1 MKNKKGWWQRAAI
14 NLAAKYEKKVDE
26 AFKKASFTAPLV
38 NSDYNFDGVD
48 TIKIYRIPTVALNN
62 YTRTGTS
69 RYGTPNELQDSVDTY
84 QLTTDKAFTFTID
97 KGNNQDQLNV
107 KDAGRALKR
116 EIDQVIVPAQDKQ
129 VLSVMG
135 AKAVSNSNYGTGAIT
150 KANAYEKFLDGQE
163 ALDNKLVPTDGRVAV
178 VNTSFYKA
186 IKQDSSFT
194 KTGDMATKLS
204 YKGVVGEIDGVPVIK
219 VPTSYLPANCEF
231 IITHPVATIQPKKL
245 TDYKIHRDPPGIN
258 GNLVEGR
265 VRFDTFVLEG
275 KKDAIYAHFTSV
287 SA

>member
-1 MKNKKGWWQRAAI
+1 MALGI
-14 NLAAKYEKKVDE
+14 NLATKYEKKVDE

-38 NSDYNFDGVD
+38 NSDYNWDGVD
-48 TIKIYRIPTVALNN
+48 TIKIYRIPTVALND
-62 YTRTGTS
+62 YTRTGVN
-69 RYGTPNELQDSVDTY
+69 RYGTPAELQDDVDTY

-129 VLSVMG
+129 VL
-135 AKAVSNSNYGTGAIT
+135 AKLVEVAQANTGHTGSGAISKT
-150 KANAYEKFLDGQE
+150 NAYEKFLDGQE
-163 ALDNKLVPTDGRVAV
+163 VLDNGLVPVEGRKAV
-178 VNTSFYKA
+178 VSTAFYKK
-186 IKQDSSFT
+186 IKLDPSFT

-204 YKGVVGEIDGVPVIK
+204 YKGLVGEIDGVPVIK
-219 VPTSYLPANCEF
+219 VPASYLPANCEF
-231 IITHPVATIQPKKL
+231 IITHPIATLNPKKL

-265 VRFDTFVLEG
+265 VRYDTFVLEG
-275 KKDAIYAHFTSV
+275 KKDAIYAHI

>member
-1 MKNKKGWWQRAAI
+1 MAV
-14 NLAAKYEKKVDE
+14 NLAQKYERKVDE

-38 NSDYNFDGVD
+38 NNDYNFDGVD
-48 TIKIYRIPTVALNN
+48 TIKVYRIPTVELND

-69 RYGTPNELQDSVDTY
+69 RYGNPDELQDYLDTY

-129 VLSVMG
+129 VV
-135 AKAVSNSNYGTGAIT
+135 AKIANAAVLNNQVGTGAIS
-150 KANAYEKFLDGQE
+150 KSNAYEKFLDGQE
-163 ALDNKLVPTDGRVAV
+163 VLDNKLVPTEGRVAL

-186 IKQDSSFT
+186 IKLDSSFT

-204 YKGVVGEIDGVPVIK
+204 YKGLVGEIDGVPVIK
-219 VPTSYLPANCEF
+219 VPSSYMPTNCEF
-231 IITHPVATIQPKKL
+231 IITHPIATINPKKL

-258 GNLVEGR
+258 GNLIEGR
-265 VRFDTFVLEG
+265 VRYDTFVLEG
-275 KKDAIYAHFTSV
+275 KKDAIYAHYTAL

>member
-1 MKNKKGWWQRAAI
+1 MAGI
-14 NLAAKYEKKVDE
+14 NLAQKYERKVDE

-38 NSDYNFDGVD
+38 NNDYNFDGVD
-48 TIKIYRIPTVALNN
+48 TIKIYRIPTVSLND
-62 YTRTGTS
+62 YTRSGTS
-69 RYGTPNELQDSVDTY
+69 RYGSPDELQDEVDTY
-84 QLTTDKAFTFTID
+84 KLSTDKAFTFTID

-129 VLSVMG
+129 VV
-135 AKAVSNSNYGTGAIT
+135 AKIANAAVLNNQVGTGAIS
-150 KANAYEKFLDGQE
+150 KSNAYEKFLDGQE
-163 ALDNKLVPTDGRVAV
+163 VLDNKLVPTEGRVAL

-186 IKQDSSFT
+186 IKLDSSFT

-204 YKGVVGEIDGVPVIK
+204 YKGLVGEIDGVPVIK
-219 VPTSYLPANCEF
+219 VPSSYMPTNCEF
-231 IITHPVATIQPKKL
+231 IITHPIATINPKKL

-265 VRFDTFVLEG
+265 VRYDTFVLEG
-275 KKDAIYAHFTSV
+275 KKDAIYAHFTSY
-287 SA
+287 SG

>member
-1 MKNKKGWWQRAAI
+1 MNRKEWGTRAGI
-14 NLAAKYEKKVDE
+14 NLAQKYERKVDE

-38 NSDYNFDGVD
+38 NNDYNFDGVD
-48 TIKIYRIPTVALNN
+48 TIKVYRIPTVALNN
-62 YTRTGTS
+62 YSRTGTS
-69 RYGTPNELQDSVDTY
+69 RYGNPDELEDSVDTY
-84 QLTTDKAFTFTID
+84 KLTTDKSFTFTID

-129 VLSVMG
+129 VLSVIG
-135 AKAVSNSNYGTGAIT
+135 KAAHDNGQYGTGAIT
-150 KANAYEKFLDGQE
+150 KVNAYEKFLDGQE
-163 ALDNKLVPTDGRVAV
+163 VLDNKLVPTDGRIAV

-186 IKQDSSFT
+186 IKMDSSFT

-219 VPTSYLPANCEF
+219 VPSSYLPTNCEF
-231 IITHPVATIQPKKL
+231 IITHPISTINPKKL

-258 GNLVEGR
+258 GNLIEGR

-275 KKDAIYAHFTSV
+275 KKDAIYAHFTSY
-287 SA
+287 SG

>member
-1 MKNKKGWWQRAAI
+1 MAGI
-14 NLAAKYEKKVDE
+14 NLAQKYERKVDE

-38 NSDYNFDGVD
+38 NNDYNFDGVD
-48 TIKIYRIPTVALNN
+48 TIKIYRIPTVSLND
-62 YTRTGTS
+62 YTRSGTS
-69 RYGTPNELQDSVDTY
+69 RYGSPDELQDEVDTY
-84 QLTTDKAFTFTID
+84 KLSTDKAFTFTID

-129 VLSVMG
+129 VI
-135 AKAVSNSNYGTGAIT
+135 AKIANAAVLNNQVGTGAIS
-150 KANAYEKFLDGQE
+150 KSNAYEKFLDGQE
-163 ALDNKLVPTDGRVAV
+163 VLDNKLVPTEGRVAL

-186 IKQDSSFT
+186 IKLDSSFT

-204 YKGVVGEIDGVPVIK
+204 YKGLVGEIDGVPVIK
-219 VPTSYLPANCEF
+219 VPSSYMPTNCEF
-231 IITHPVATIQPKKL
+231 IITHPIATINPKKL

-258 GNLVEGR
+258 GNLIEGR
-265 VRFDTFVLEG
+265 VRYDTFVLEG
-275 KKDAIYAHFTSV
+275 KKDAIYAHYTAL

>member
-1 MKNKKGWWQRAAI
+1 MAV

-26 AFKKASFTAPLV
+26 AFKLASFTAPLV
-38 NSDYNFDGVD
+38 NNDYNWDGVD
-48 TIKIYRIPTVALNN
+48 TIHIYRIPTVSLNN
-62 YTRTGTS
+62 YSRTGTN
-69 RYGTPNELQDSVDTY
+69 RYGSPNELEDYDDTY

-97 KGNNQDQLNV
+97 KGNNQDQMNV

-116 EIDQVIVPAQDKQ
+116 QIDQVIVPAQDKQ
-129 VLSVMG
+129 VLSVI
-135 AKAVSNSNYGTGAIT
+135 AAASVENSNYGTGAIS

-163 ALDNKLVPTDGRVAV
+163 ALDNKLVPTEGRVAV

-194 KTGDMATKLS
+194 KTGDMATKLA

-219 VPTSYLPANCEF
+219 VPSSYLPANCEF
-231 IITHPVATIQPKKL
+231 IITHPIATVNPKKL

-265 VRFDTFVLEG
+265 VRYDTFVLEG
-275 KKDAIYAHFTSV
+275 KKDAIYSHFTSY
-287 SA
+287 SG

>member
-1 MKNKKGWWQRAAI
+1 MAV
-14 NLAAKYEKKVDE
+14 NLAQKYERKVDE

-38 NSDYNFDGVD
+38 NNDYNFDGVD
-48 TIKIYRIPTVALNN
+48 TIKIYRIPTVELND

-69 RYGTPNELQDSVDTY
+69 RYGNPDELQDYVDTY
-84 QLTTDKAFTFTID
+84 KLSTDKAFTFTID

-129 VLSVMG
+129 VV
-135 AKAVSNSNYGTGAIT
+135 AKIANAAVLNNQVGTGAIS
-150 KANAYEKFLDGQE
+150 KSNAYEKFLDGQE
-163 ALDNKLVPTDGRVAV
+163 ALDNKLVPTEGRVAL

-186 IKQDSSFT
+186 IKLDSSFT

-204 YKGVVGEIDGVPVIK
+204 YKGLVGEIDGVPVIK
-219 VPTSYLPANCEF
+219 VPSSYMPTNCEF
-231 IITHPVATIQPKKL
+231 IITHPIATINPKKL

-258 GNLVEGR
+258 GNLIEGR
-265 VRFDTFVLEG
+265 VRYDTFVLEG
-275 KKDAIYAHFTSV
+275 KKDAIYAHYTAL

>member
-1 MKNKKGWWQRAAI
+1 MAV
-14 NLAAKYEKKVDE
+14 NLAQKYERKVDE
-26 AFKKASFTAPLV
+26 AFKKASFTTPLV
-38 NSDYNFDGVD
+38 NNDYNFDGVD
-48 TIKIYRIPTVALNN
+48 TIKVYRIPTVALNN
-62 YTRTGTS
+62 YSRTGTS
-69 RYGTPNELQDSVDTY
+69 RYGNPDELQDEVDTY
-84 QLTTDKAFTFTID
+84 QLSTDKSFTFTID

-116 EIDQVIVPAQDKQ
+116 EIDQVIVPTQDKQ
-129 VLSVMG
+129 VISVIG
-135 AKAVSNSNYGTGAIT
+135 AAAVANGQVGTGAIS

-163 ALDNKLVPTDGRVAV
+163 VLDNKLVPTEGRVAL

-186 IKQDSSFT
+186 IKLDSSFT

-204 YKGVVGEIDGVPVIK
+204 YKGLVGEIDGVPVIK
-219 VPTSYLPANCEF
+219 VPSSYMPTNCEF
-231 IITHPVATIQPKKL
+231 IITHPVATINPKKL

-265 VRFDTFVLEG
+265 VRYDTFVLKG
-275 KKDAIYAHFTSV
+275 KKDAIYAHYTAL

>member
-1 MKNKKGWWQRAAI
+1 MAV
-14 NLAAKYEKKVDE
+14 NLAQKYERKVDE

-38 NSDYNFDGVD
+38 NNDYNFDGVD
-48 TIKIYRIPTVALNN
+48 TIKIYRIPTVSLND
-62 YTRTGTS
+62 YTRSGTS
-69 RYGTPNELQDSVDTY
+69 RYGSPDELQDEVDTY
-84 QLTTDKAFTFTID
+84 KLSTDKAFTFTID

-129 VLSVMG
+129 VV
-135 AKAVSNSNYGTGAIT
+135 AKIANAAVLNNQVGTGAIS
-150 KANAYEKFLDGQE
+150 KSNAYEKFLDGQE
-163 ALDNKLVPTDGRVAV
+163 VLDNKLVPTEGRVAL

-186 IKQDSSFT
+186 IKLDSSFT

-204 YKGVVGEIDGVPVIK
+204 YKGLVGEIDGVPVIK
-219 VPTSYLPANCEF
+219 VPSSYMPTNCEF
-231 IITHPVATIQPKKL
+231 IITHPIATINPKKL

-258 GNLVEGR
+258 GNLIEGR
-265 VRFDTFVLEG
+265 VRYDTFVLEG
-275 KKDAIYAHFTSV
+275 KKDAIYAHYTAL

>member
-1 MKNKKGWWQRAAI
+1 MVI
-14 NLAAKYEKKVDE
+14 NLALKYEKKVDE
-26 AFKKASFTAPLV
+26 AFKKASFTAPAV
-38 NSDYNFDGVD
+38 NNDYNFDGVD

-62 YTRTGTS
+62 YTRTGTN
-69 RYGTPNELQDSVDTY
+69 RYGNPDELQDEVDTY
-84 QLTTDKAFTFTID
+84 TLTTDKSFTFTID

-129 VLSVMG
+129 VLGVIG
-135 AKAVSNSNYGTGAIT
+135 KAAHDNDQYGTGAIS
-150 KANAYEKFLDGQE
+150 KSNAYEKFLDGQE
-163 ALDNKLVPTDGRVAV
+163 VLDNKLVPVEGRIAF

-186 IKQDSSFT
+186 IKLDSSFT

-204 YKGVVGEIDGVPVIK
+204 YKGLVGEIDGVPVIK
-219 VPTSYLPANCEF
+219 VPASYMPTNCEF
-231 IITHPVATIQPKKL
+231 IITHPVSTINPKKL
-245 TDYKIHRDPPGIN
+245 SDYKIHRDPPGIN

-275 KKDAIYAHFTSV
+275 KKDAIYAHFTSY
-287 SA
+287 SG

>member
-1 MKNKKGWWQRAAI
+1 M
-14 NLAAKYEKKVDE
+14 DE

-38 NSDYNFDGVD
+38 NNDYNWDGVD
-48 TIKIYRIPTVALNN
+48 TIHIYRIPTVALNN
-62 YTRTGTS
+62 YSRTGTS
-69 RYGTPNELQDSVDTY
+69 RYGTPNELEDYDDTY

-97 KGNNQDQLNV
+97 KGNNQDQMNV
-107 KDAGRALKR
+107 KDAGRALRR
-116 EIDQVIVPAQDKQ
+116 EIEQVIVPAQDKQ
-129 VLSVMG
+129 VLSVIG
-135 AKAVSNSNYGTGAIT
+135 AAAVSNSNYGTGAIT

-194 KTGDMATKLS
+194 KTGDMATQLA

-219 VPTSYLPANCEF
+219 VPSSYMPTNCEF
-231 IITHPVATIQPKKL
+231 IITHPVSTVNPKKL
-245 TDYKIHRDPPGIN
+245 SDYKIHRDPPGIN

-265 VRFDTFVLEG
+265 VRYDTFVLEG
-275 KKDAIYAHFTSV
+275 KKDAIYAHYS
-287 SA
+287 SYSG

>member
-1 MKNKKGWWQRAAI
+1 M
-14 NLAAKYEKKVDE
+14 
-26 AFKKASFTAPLV
+26 V
-38 NSDYNFDGVD
+38 NNDYNFDGVD
-48 TIKIYRIPTVALNN
+48 TIHVYRIPTVPLNN

-69 RYGTPNELQDSVDTY
+69 RYGNPDELQDYVDTY
-84 QLTTDKAFTFTID
+84 ELKTDKSFTFTID

-116 EIDQVIVPAQDKQ
+116 QIDQVIVPAQDKQ
-129 VLSVMG
+129 VLAEIAAASV
-135 AKAVSNSNYGTGAIT
+135 ANSQYGTGAIS

-163 ALDNKLVPTDGRVAV
+163 VLDNKLVPTEGRVAV

-194 KTGDMATKLS
+194 KTGDMATKLA
-204 YKGVVGEIDGVPVIK
+204 YKGIVGEIDGVPVIK
-219 VPTSYLPANCEF
+219 VPSSYLPGNCEF
-231 IITHPVATIQPKKL
+231 IITHPIATINPKKL

-265 VRFDTFVLEG
+265 VRYDTFVLEG
-275 KKDAIYAHFTSV
+275 KKDAIYAHFTSY
-287 SA
+287 SG

>member
-1 MKNKKGWWQRAAI
+1 VAI
-14 NLAAKYEKKVDE
+14 NLALKYEKKVDE

-62 YTRTGTS
+62 YTRTGTN
-69 RYGTPNELQDSVDTY
+69 RYGNPDELQDEVDTY
-84 QLTTDKAFTFTID
+84 TLSTDKSFTFTID

-116 EIDQVIVPAQDKQ
+116 EIDQVIVPTQDKQ
-129 VLSVMG
+129 VLSVIG
-135 AKAVSNSNYGTGAIT
+135 AKAVSNSQYGTGAIS

-163 ALDNKLVPTDGRVAV
+163 VLDNKLVPTEGRVAV

-186 IKQDSSFT
+186 IKLDPSFT
-194 KTGDMATKLS
+194 KTVDMATKLS
-204 YKGVVGEIDGVPVIK
+204 YKGLVGEIDGVPVIK
-219 VPTSYLPANCEF
+219 VPASYMPTNCEF
-231 IITHPVATIQPKKL
+231 IITHPVATINPKKL
-245 TDYKIHRDPPGIN
+245 SDYKIHKDPPGIN

-265 VRFDTFVLEG
+265 VRYDTFVLEG

-287 SA
+287 SG

>member
-1 MKNKKGWWQRAAI
+1 MAV
-14 NLAAKYEKKVDE
+14 NLAQKYEKKVDE

-38 NSDYNFDGVD
+38 NNDYNFDGVD
-48 TIKIYRIPTVALNN
+48 TIKIYRIPTVELND

-69 RYGTPNELQDSVDTY
+69 RYGNPDELQDYVDTY
-84 QLTTDKAFTFTID
+84 KLSTDKAFTFTID

-129 VLSVMG
+129 VV
-135 AKAVSNSNYGTGAIT
+135 AKIANAAVLNNQVGTGAIS

-163 ALDNKLVPTDGRVAV
+163 VLDNKLVPTEGRVAL

-186 IKQDSSFT
+186 IKLDSSFT

-204 YKGVVGEIDGVPVIK
+204 YKGLVGEIDGVPVIK
-219 VPTSYLPANCEF
+219 VPSSYMPTNCEF
-231 IITHPVATIQPKKL
+231 IITHPIATINPKKL

-258 GNLVEGR
+258 GNLIEGR
-265 VRFDTFVLEG
+265 VRYDTFVLEG
-275 KKDAIYAHFTSV
+275 KKDAIYAHYTAL

>member
-1 MKNKKGWWQRAAI
+1 MAV
-14 NLAAKYEKKVDE
+14 NLAQKYERKVDE

-38 NSDYNFDGVD
+38 NNDYNFDGVD
-48 TIKIYRIPTVALNN
+48 TIKIYRIPTVSLND
-62 YTRTGTS
+62 YTRSGTS
-69 RYGTPNELQDSVDTY
+69 RYGSPDELQDEVDTY
-84 QLTTDKAFTFTID
+84 KLSTDKAFTFTID

-129 VLSVMG
+129 VV
-135 AKAVSNSNYGTGAIT
+135 AKIANAAVLNNQVGTGTIS
-150 KANAYEKFLDGQE
+150 KSNAYEKFLDGQE
-163 ALDNKLVPTDGRVAV
+163 VLDNKLVPTEGRVAL

-186 IKQDSSFT
+186 IKLDSSFT

-204 YKGVVGEIDGVPVIK
+204 YKGLVGEIDGVPVIK
-219 VPTSYLPANCEF
+219 VPSSYMPTNCEF
-231 IITHPVATIQPKKL
+231 IITHPIATINPKKL

-258 GNLVEGR
+258 GNLIEGR
-265 VRFDTFVLEG
+265 VRYDTFVLEG
-275 KKDAIYAHFTSV
+275 KKDAIYAHYTAL

>member
-1 MKNKKGWWQRAAI
+1 MTV
-14 NLAAKYEKKVDE
+14 NLAQKYERKVDE
-26 AFKKASFTAPLV
+26 AFKKASFTTPLV
-38 NSDYNFDGVD
+38 NNDYNFDGVD
-48 TIKIYRIPTVALNN
+48 TIKVYRIPTVALNN
-62 YTRTGTS
+62 YSRTGTS
-69 RYGTPNELQDSVDTY
+69 RYGNPDELQDEVDTY
-84 QLTTDKAFTFTID
+84 QLSTDKAFTFTID

-116 EIDQVIVPAQDKQ
+116 EIDQVIVPTQDKQ
-129 VLSVMG
+129 VISVIG
-135 AKAVSNSNYGTGAIT
+135 AAAVANGQVGTGAIS

-163 ALDNKLVPTDGRVAV
+163 VLDNKLVPTEGRVAL

-186 IKQDSSFT
+186 IKLDSSFT

-204 YKGVVGEIDGVPVIK
+204 YKGLVGEIDGVPVIK
-219 VPTSYLPANCEF
+219 VPSSYMPTNCEF
-231 IITHPVATIQPKKL
+231 IITHPVATINPKKL

-265 VRFDTFVLEG
+265 VRYDTFVLKG
-275 KKDAIYAHFTSV
+275 KKDAIYAHYTAL

>member
-1 MKNKKGWWQRAAI
+1 MAGI
-14 NLAAKYEKKVDE
+14 NLAQKYERKVDE

-38 NSDYNFDGVD
+38 NNDYNFDGVD
-48 TIKIYRIPTVALNN
+48 TIKIYRIPTVSLND
-62 YTRTGTS
+62 YTRSGTS
-69 RYGTPNELQDSVDTY
+69 RYGSPDELQDEVDTY
-84 QLTTDKAFTFTID
+84 KLSTDKAFTFTID

-129 VLSVMG
+129 VV
-135 AKAVSNSNYGTGAIT
+135 AKIANAAVLNNQVGTGAIS
-150 KANAYEKFLDGQE
+150 KSNAYEKFLDGQE
-163 ALDNKLVPTDGRVAV
+163 TLDNKLVPTEGRVAL

-186 IKQDSSFT
+186 IKLDSSFT

-204 YKGVVGEIDGVPVIK
+204 YKGLVGEIDGVPVIK
-219 VPTSYLPANCEF
+219 VPSSYMPTNCEF
-231 IITHPVATIQPKKL
+231 IITHPIATINPKKL

-258 GNLVEGR
+258 GNLIEGR
-265 VRFDTFVLEG
+265 VRYDTFVLEG
-275 KKDAIYAHFTSV
+275 KKDAIYAHYTAL

>member
-1 MKNKKGWWQRAAI
+1 MNRKEWGTRAI
-14 NLAAKYEKKVDE
+14 NLAQKYERKVDE

-38 NSDYNFDGVD
+38 NNDYNFDGVD
-48 TIKIYRIPTVALNN
+48 TIKVYRIPTVALNN
-62 YTRTGTS
+62 YSRTGTS
-69 RYGTPNELQDSVDTY
+69 RYGNPDELEDSVDTY
-84 QLTTDKAFTFTID
+84 QLTTDKSFTFTID

-129 VLSVMG
+129 VLSVIG
-135 AKAVSNSNYGTGAIT
+135 KAAHDNDQYGTGAIT

-163 ALDNKLVPTDGRVAV
+163 VLDNKLVPTDGRIAV

-186 IKQDSSFT
+186 IKMDSSFT

-219 VPTSYLPANCEF
+219 VPSSYLPTNCEF
-231 IITHPVATIQPKKL
+231 IITHPISTINPKKL

-258 GNLVEGR
+258 GNLIEGR

-275 KKDAIYAHFTSV
+275 KKDAIYAHFTSY
-287 SA
+287 SG

>member
-1 MKNKKGWWQRAAI
+1 MAV
-14 NLAAKYEKKVDE
+14 NLAQKYERKVDE

-38 NSDYNFDGVD
+38 NNDYNFDGVD
-48 TIKIYRIPTVALNN
+48 TIKVYRIPTVALND

-69 RYGTPNELQDSVDTY
+69 RYGNPDELQDEVDTY
-84 QLTTDKAFTFTID
+84 KLSTDKAFTFTID

-129 VLSVMG
+129 VV
-135 AKAVSNSNYGTGAIT
+135 AKIANAAVLNNQVGTGSIS

-163 ALDNKLVPTDGRVAV
+163 ALDNKLVPTEGRVAL

-186 IKQDSSFT
+186 IKLDSSFT

-204 YKGVVGEIDGVPVIK
+204 YKGLVGEIDGVPVIK
-219 VPTSYLPANCEF
+219 VPSSYMPTNCEF
-231 IITHPVATIQPKKL
+231 IITHPIATINPKKL

-258 GNLVEGR
+258 GNLIEGR
-265 VRFDTFVLEG
+265 VRYDTFVLEG
-275 KKDAIYAHFTSV
+275 KKDAIYAHYTAL

>member
-1 MKNKKGWWQRAAI
+1 MAI
-14 NLAAKYEKKVDE
+14 NLALKYEKKVDE

-62 YTRTGTS
+62 YTRTGTN
-69 RYGTPNELQDSVDTY
+69 RYGNPDELQDEVDTY
-84 QLTTDKAFTFTID
+84 TLSTDKSFTFTID

-116 EIDQVIVPAQDKQ
+116 EIDQVIVPTQDKQ
-129 VLSVMG
+129 VLSVIG
-135 AKAVSNSNYGTGAIT
+135 AKAVSNNQYGTGAIS

-163 ALDNKLVPTDGRVAV
+163 VLDNKLVPTEGRVAV

-186 IKQDSSFT
+186 IKLDPSFT

-204 YKGVVGEIDGVPVIK
+204 YKGLVGEIDGVPVIK
-219 VPTSYLPANCEF
+219 VPASYMPANCEF
-231 IITHPVATIQPKKL
+231 IITHPVATINPKKL
-245 TDYKIHRDPPGIN
+245 SDYKIHKDPPGIN

-265 VRFDTFVLEG
+265 VRYDTFVLEG

-287 SA
+287 SG

>member
-1 MKNKKGWWQRAAI
+1 MAGI
-14 NLAAKYEKKVDE
+14 NLAQKYERKVDE

-38 NSDYNFDGVD
+38 NNDYNFDGVD
-48 TIKIYRIPTVALNN
+48 TIKIYRIPTVSLND
-62 YTRTGTS
+62 YTRSGTS
-69 RYGTPNELQDSVDTY
+69 RYGSPDELQDEVDTY
-84 QLTTDKAFTFTID
+84 KLSTDKAFTFTID

-129 VLSVMG
+129 VV
-135 AKAVSNSNYGTGAIT
+135 AKIANAAVLNNQVGTGAIS
-150 KANAYEKFLDGQE
+150 KSNAYEKFLDGQE
-163 ALDNKLVPTDGRVAV
+163 TLDNKLVPTEGRVAL

-186 IKQDSSFT
+186 IKLDSSFT

-204 YKGVVGEIDGVPVIK
+204 YKGLVGEIDGVPVIK
-219 VPTSYLPANCEF
+219 VPSSYMPTNCEF
-231 IITHPVATIQPKKL
+231 IITHPIATINPKKL

-265 VRFDTFVLEG
+265 VRYDTFVLEG
-275 KKDAIYAHFTSV
+275 KKDAIWVHYSSFSG
-287 SA
+287 

>member
-1 MKNKKGWWQRAAI
+1 MAGI
-14 NLAAKYEKKVDE
+14 NLAQKYERKVDE

-38 NSDYNFDGVD
+38 NNDYNFDGVD
-48 TIKIYRIPTVALNN
+48 TIKIYRIPTVSLND
-62 YTRTGTS
+62 YTRSGTS
-69 RYGTPNELQDSVDTY
+69 RYGSPDELQDEVDTY
-84 QLTTDKAFTFTID
+84 KLSTDKAFTFTID

-129 VLSVMG
+129 VI
-135 AKAVSNSNYGTGAIT
+135 AKIANAAVLNNQVGTGAIS
-150 KANAYEKFLDGQE
+150 KSNAYEKFLDGQE
-163 ALDNKLVPTDGRVAV
+163 VLDNKLVPTEGRVAL

-186 IKQDSSFT
+186 IKLDSSFT

-204 YKGVVGEIDGVPVIK
+204 YKGLVGEIDGVPVIK
-219 VPTSYLPANCEF
+219 VPSSYMPSNCEF
-231 IITHPVATIQPKKL
+231 IITHPIATINPKKL

-258 GNLVEGR
+258 GNLIEGR
-265 VRFDTFVLEG
+265 VRYDTFVLEG
-275 KKDAIYAHFTSV
+275 KKDAIYAHYTAL

>member
-1 MKNKKGWWQRAAI
+1 M
-14 NLAAKYEKKVDE
+14 
-26 AFKKASFTAPLV
+26 
-38 NSDYNFDGVD
+38 
-48 TIKIYRIPTVALNN
+48 
-62 YTRTGTS
+62 
-69 RYGTPNELQDSVDTY
+69 
-84 QLTTDKAFTFTID
+84 
-97 KGNNQDQLNV
+97 NV

-116 EIDQVIVPAQDKQ
+116 EIDQVITPTQDKQ
-129 VLSVMG
+129 VLSVI
-135 AKAVSNSNYGTGAIT
+135 AAAAVGNGSYATGQIT
-150 KANAYEKFLDGQE
+150 KSNAYEKFLDGQE
-163 ALDNKLVPTDGRVAV
+163 KLDNALVPTDGRIAV

-186 IKQDSSFT
+186 IKLDSSFT

-231 IITHPVATIQPKKL
+231 IITHPISTVNPKKL

-275 KKDAIYAHFTSV
+275 KKDAIYAHFDSY
-287 SA
+287 SG